1 MESITAI
8 ATPYLIPENKG
19 HKSQTKHT
27 HMSKRWSKS
36 YACIQL
42 MKIDNFVLQYD
53 FRQKKKRNISSIQN
67 NKAKEKQGGNLALDT
82 VGLIISKINNNNKSH
97 QHK

>member
-1 MESITAI
+1 
-8 ATPYLIPENKG
+8 
-19 HKSQTKHT
+19 
-27 HMSKRWSKS
+27 MSKRWSKG

-53 FRQKKKRNISSIQN
+53 FRQKKRNISSIQN
-67 NKAKEKQGGNLALDT
+67 NKAKEKQGGNQALDT

>member
-1 MESITAI
+1 MESITTI
-8 ATPYLIPENKG
+8 ATPYPIPENKG
-19 HKSQTKHT
+19 HKKPTKLT

-53 FRQKKKRNISSIQN
+53 FRQKR
-67 NKAKEKQGGNLALDT
+67 NKAKEKQGGNQALDT
-82 VGLIISKINNNNKSH
+82 VGLIISNINNNNKNH
-97 QHK
+97 QYK